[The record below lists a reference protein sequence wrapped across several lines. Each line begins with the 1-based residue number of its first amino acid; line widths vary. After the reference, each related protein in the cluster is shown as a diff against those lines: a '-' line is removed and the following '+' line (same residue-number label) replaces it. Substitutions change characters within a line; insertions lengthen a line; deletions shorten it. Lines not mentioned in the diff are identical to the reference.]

1 MPATEAAYAPTIDT
15 IECPWANPVPWSDS
29 LDWYSL
35 VPFPDDYW
43 MRAETRQ
50 CFTTEE
56 PDVQITWTDTNPN
69 SGNDGNHPLLPLDCH
84 MLISG

>member
-1 MPATEAAYAPTIDT
+1 MPTTEAAYAPTIDT
-15 IECPWANPVPWSDS
+15 IEGSSANRVPWLDS
-29 LDWYSL
+29 LDLYSL
-35 VPFPDDYW
+35 VPFPEDYW

-56 PDVQITWTDTNPN
+56 PDVQITWTDTNPD
-69 SGNDGNHPLLPLDCH
+69 SGGNHPMLPLDCH